1 MATHPGSYR
10 AKASGQRRSALA
22 PDQKKKKRKQV
33 CKNLRSKRAKIR
45 FKFKGTEKRLI
56 TTVVKLCGHTATTI
70 EKDDDDDNKQTDH
83 PDFGGG
89 GHLAVRLK
97 HPAVVREEL
106 LEDQAHGED
115 EQEPQHGAEEHSR
128 HQHLTLRA
136 HRLAVGGDRQ
146 KGCQQS
152 LANMRHRLI

>member
-1 MATHPGSYR
+1 M
-10 AKASGQRRSALA
+10 
-22 PDQKKKKRKQV
+22 
-33 CKNLRSKRAKIR
+33 
-45 FKFKGTEKRLI
+45 I
-56 TTVVKLCGHTATTI
+56 TFAVKSCEHTTKTS
-70 EKDDDDDNKQTDH
+70 EKDDDNEHNNPTDH
-83 PDFGGG
+83 PDFGRG

-136 HRLAVGGDRQ
+136 HGLSAGGDREE
-146 KGCQQS
+146 
-152 LANMRHRLI
+152 

>member
-1 MATHPGSYR
+1 MF
-10 AKASGQRRSALA
+10 
-22 PDQKKKKRKQV
+22 
-33 CKNLRSKRAKIR
+33 C
-45 FKFKGTEKRLI
+45 
-56 TTVVKLCGHTATTI
+56 
-70 EKDDDDDNKQTDH
+70 EKDDGDSNQTDH

-136 HRLAVGGDRQ
+136 HGLAVGGDRE
-146 KGCQQS
+146 KGSKRS
-152 LANMRHRLI
+152 LANMNFTLREDTVSP